1 LDDERKKLIEDK
13 FKDIMNLYFI
23 HDEEGEAHDPT
34 HGNPA
39 EDIDNLGPS
48 LISQNSSEMTSKVP
62 LKFSKTNSP
71 KK

>member
-1 LDDERKKLIEDK
+1 
-13 FKDIMNLYFI
+13 MNLYFI